1 MGVPAHKLTSVPH
14 PLSKVGKDKAAWAK
28 ADEYPTN
35 LMDSDTM
42 LTLDDTD
49 DVIKCAQNYMQSQD
63 TDVDKRVATSQVPPM

>member
-1 MGVPAHKLTSVPH
+1 
-14 PLSKVGKDKAAWAK
+14 
-28 ADEYPTN
+28 
-35 LMDSDTM
+35 MDSDTM